1 MGILA
6 SAMPTRPAGP
16 SAACLLVLPLA
27 CLLAAAA
34 EAAELSAVLFDTE
47 VTQVTREGPGDLS
60 PTELRI
66 VPPAL
71 GVAASRDACEP
82 TDVHWL
88 TPRTPSRARGSFT
101 RRGADQVIVSVRL
114 RRCDDVEESPLPGAL
129 VLYDADAVVATLARR
144 ANVLVVSDVDG
155 DGLEEVVIVT
165 DEVGLGA
172 FQRYASL
179 WGFAQGEPR
188 LLVDFGEVSA
198 DYCGSYILYD
208 EPVTHSR
215 VTYVPDDGAPTF
227 DVVRRAAPCRY

>member
-1 MGILA
+1 MG
-6 SAMPTRPAGP
+6 P
-16 SAACLLVLPLA
+16 
-27 CLLAAAA
+27 
-34 EAAELSAVLFDTE
+34 
-47 VTQVTREGPGDLS
+47 
-60 PTELRI
+60 
-66 VPPAL
+66 
-71 GVAASRDACEP
+71 
-82 TDVHWL
+82 
-88 TPRTPSRARGSFT
+88 
-101 RRGADQVIVSVRL
+101 
-114 RRCDDVEESPLPGAL
+114 ES
-129 VLYDADAVVATLARR
+129 LYDLLESGAQTPVEQRIAHADGHA
-144 ANVLVVSDVDG
+144 
-155 DGLEEVVIVT
+155 T